1 MSVADIM
8 SQIDIVGRHSNR
20 PAVDPQQVFNAAMP
34 YRHYADGLNLPHGIG

>member
-8 SQIDIVGRHSNR
+8 SQIDIVGRDVR